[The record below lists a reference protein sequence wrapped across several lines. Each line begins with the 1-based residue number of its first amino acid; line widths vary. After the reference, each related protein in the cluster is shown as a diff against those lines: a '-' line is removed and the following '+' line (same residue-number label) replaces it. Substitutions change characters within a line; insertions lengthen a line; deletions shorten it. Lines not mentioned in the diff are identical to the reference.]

1 VPAVEGVLR
10 ALAELYTPVALGALY
25 SAVAKPS
32 EGFARALSR
41 ALLYSF
47 LPLLLFA
54 STYSGS
60 SGELL
65 SELAQMGA
73 AAAVSAAVSL
83 ASSLALTRDR
93 ELALLST
100 YVNAGYLPIP
110 IAQAMWGE
118 RAVRLVGFYILFNAS
133 LGYALAPLLLKEDLK
148 SGLRELA
155 RFPPIY
161 AVLSGLALSLSGV
174 ELPSFLVGAV
184 AKVGGA
190 APHVALFAV
199 GLQLTRVKLES
210 LKDAA
215 KVAVVRFAIAPLAM
229 ALAAPR
235 FAGAGSL
242 AWKVALLESCMP
254 PAVTSAVLCSAY
266 SPRPER
272 GASIVLLL
280 TLASTAM
287 LPLLLALLA

>member
-1 VPAVEGVLR
+1 VLAVEGILR
-10 ALAELYTPVALGALY
+10 ALAELYAPVVLGALY
-25 SAVAKPS
+25 SAAAKPGES
-32 EGFARALSR
+32 FARALSR

-54 STYSGS
+54 STYSGG

-65 SELAQMGA
+65 SELAQMGV
-73 AAAVSAAVSL
+73 AAAVSATVSL
-83 ASSLALTRDR
+83 VSSLALTRDR

-110 IAQAMWGE
+110 IAQAAWGE

-133 LGYALAPLLLKEDLK
+133 LGYALAPLLLKGDLK

-155 RFPPIY
+155 RFPPLY

-210 LKDAA
+210 FKDAA
-215 KVAVVRFAIAPLAM
+215 KVAVVRFAIAPLAV
-229 ALAAPR
+229 ALAAPH
-235 FAGAGSL
+235 FAEVGSL
-242 AWKVALLESCMP
+242 AWRVALLESCMP
-254 PAVTSAVLCSAY
+254 PAVTGAVLCSAY
-266 SPRPER
+266 SSRPER